1 MENRYGVK
9 NPNKGVIQSLHE
21 SPRTQRVYASQV
33 GAQKTQDKL
42 FLMNPSD
49 LAGERGM
56 TTPGGGSLSKQLFGF
71 GQN

>member
-1 MENRYGVK
+1 MENRYGVS

-21 SPRTQRVYASQV
+21 SPKFQRVYASQA
-33 GAQKTQDKL
+33 GTQKTQDRL

-49 LAGERGM
+49 LAEERHM

-71 GQN
+71 GGD